1 LISKYLYLTIDLVC
15 FIFPFAASFY
25 KKAPFYKQWKYF
37 GISLAVVAIVFII
50 WDEIF
55 TRMGIWGFREQYITG
70 LRIGSL
76 PIEEILFFI
85 CIPYACVFTYF
96 ALQHLIERDILFP
109 HQELISSALILT
121 LLISGIYNIDKLYT
135 GITFLSL
142 ALFLAFQM
150 LKLRPRYM
158 GRFFIAYAFLLI
170 PFVIVNGILT
180 GSFIDNEVVWYNDQH
195 TLGIRVGTIPVEDFF
210 YSMLLMLLTISLM
223 EWLEERAYYKNK

>member
-1 LISKYLYLTIDLVC
+1 MISKYLYLTIDLAC
-15 FIFPFAASFY
+15 FTFTFAASFY

-37 GISLAVVAIVFII
+37 GISLAIIATLFIV

-55 TRMGIWGFREQYITG
+55 TQLGVWGFREQYITG

-96 ALQHLIERDILFP
+96 ALQHLIEKDVLFP
-109 HQELISSALILT
+109 HQELITSALILM

-135 GITFLSL
+135 AVTFLSL

-158 GRFFIAYAFLLI
+158 GRFYVAYAALLV
-170 PFVIVNGILT
+170 PFAIVNG
-180 GSFIDNEVVWYNDQH
+180 F
-195 TLGIRVGTIPVEDFF
+195 
-210 YSMLLMLLTISLM
+210 
-223 EWLEERAYYKNK
+223 

>member
-1 LISKYLYLTIDLVC
+1 
-15 FIFPFAASFY
+15 
-25 KKAPFYKQWKYF
+25 
-37 GISLAVVAIVFII
+37 
-50 WDEIF
+50 
-55 TRMGIWGFREQYITG
+55 MGVWGFREQYITG

-96 ALQHLIERDILFP
+96 ALQHLIEKDVLFP

-135 GITFLSL
+135 GITFLAL

-180 GSFIDNEVVWYNDQH
+180 GSFIDNEVVWYNNAH
-195 TLGIRVGTIPVEDFF
+195 TLGIRIGTIPVEDFF
-210 YSMLLMLLTISLM
+210 YSMLLMLSTISLM